1 MAVALPPSEPS
12 VWSKLG
18 MGALTGAMVG
28 ATIGTL
34 FGTAAIVT
42 RGAGPRGFLHSL
54 SGYVIGS
61 AATFSCALA
70 SAPLA
75 ERCSFFLSIGSVI
88 RTDEL
93 EQDRRRLAFDRPSA
107 LRARL
112 HERMLAARLAAP
124 SRSS

>member
-1 MAVALPPSEPS
+1 MPQASQ
-12 VWSKLG
+12 
-18 MGALTGAMVG
+18 
-28 ATIGTL
+28 IGTL

-61 AATFSCALA
+61 AATFSCVFARLP
-70 SAPLA
+70 SPLTL
-75 ERCSFFLSIGSVI
+75 RRFFLSIGSVI

-93 EQDRRRLAFDRPSA
+93 EQDRRRLAFDRPTA

-112 HERMLAARLAAP
+112 HERMLAARLAAAS
-124 SRSS
+124 SRS